1 MLFIKACRYYGLMK
15 SDQHVEGNQKDE
27 ATPGGDAKPD
37 LHRNA
42 KVIAGMAGLKNAG
55 PPKSQGSY
63 GGPRSTGSNAPKSAG
78 SNNVRT
84 SSNNPMSKMSGAPK
98 SNATSGPAKP
108 KPKMVDSGC

>member
-15 SDQHVEGNQKDE
+15 SDQHVEGNQKEGE
-27 ATPGGDAKPD
+27 ATPGDKPD

-63 GGPRSTGSNAPKSAG
+63 GPKSSGSNAPKSAG
-78 SNNVRT
+78 SNAPRSVN
-84 SSNNPMSKMSGAPK
+84 SNAPK
-98 SNATSGPAKP
+98 SSGSQAPKP
-108 KPKMVDSGC
+108 KAKMVDSGC